1 MSVKVSVSLW
11 QKREKKMRDLKR
23 ILLAED
29 DERDIELT
37 LAALEEINVANKID
51 VVRDGEEA
59 LDYLF
64 KRAEYK
70 DRKSGDPV
78 VVLLDLKMPK
88 VDGLEVL
95 KQIKESDVLC
105 HIPVVMLTSSKM
117 ESDLITS
124 YELGVNAYVVKP
136 VEFEDFIKAVKELG
150 SFWAILNEPPP
161 EK

>member
-1 MSVKVSVSLW
+1 
-11 QKREKKMRDLKR
+11 MRNLKR

-29 DERDIELT
+29 DQRDIELT
-37 LAALEEINVANKID
+37 LAALEDINLANEID

-70 DRKSGDPV
+70 DRENGNPA

-95 KQIKESDVLC
+95 RQIKKSDDLC
-105 HIPVVMLTSSKM
+105 HIPVVILTSSKM

-124 YELGVNAYVVKP
+124 YDLGVNAYVVKP
-136 VEFEDFIKAVKELG
+136 IEFEDFVKAVKELG
-150 SFWAILNEPPP
+150 SFWAILNESPPDR
-161 EK
+161 

>member
-1 MSVKVSVSLW
+1 M
-11 QKREKKMRDLKR
+11 ENLKR

-29 DERDIELT
+29 DEKDIDLT
-37 LAALEEINVANKID
+37 LAALAEINIANKID

-64 KRAEYK
+64 KRARYANREN
-70 DRKSGDPV
+70 GNPV
-78 VVLLDLKMPK
+78 VVMLDLKMPK

-95 KQIKESDVLC
+95 KQIKGDDKLRK
-105 HIPVVMLTSSKM
+105 IPVVILTSSIM

-136 VEFEDFIKAVKELG
+136 VDFDNFMTAIKELG
-150 SFWAILNEPPP
+150 SFWAILNETPS

>member
-1 MSVKVSVSLW
+1 M
-11 QKREKKMRDLKR
+11 ENLKR

-29 DERDIELT
+29 DEKDIDLT
-37 LAALEEINVANKID
+37 LAALAEINIANKID

-64 KRAEYK
+64 KRARYANREN
-70 DRKSGDPV
+70 GNPV
-78 VVLLDLKMPK
+78 VVMLDLKMPK

-95 KQIKESDVLC
+95 KQIKGDDKLRK
-105 HIPVVMLTSSKM
+105 IPVVILTSSIM

-136 VEFEDFIKAVKELG
+136 VDFDNFMTAIKELG
-150 SFWAILNEPPP
+150 SFWAILNETPS
-161 EK
+161 EN

>member
-1 MSVKVSVSLW
+1 M
-11 QKREKKMRDLKR
+11 ENLKR

-29 DERDIELT
+29 DEKDIDLT
-37 LAALEEINVANKID
+37 LAALAEINVANKID

-64 KRAEYK
+64 KRARYANREN
-70 DRKSGDPV
+70 GDPV
-78 VVLLDLKMPK
+78 VVMLDLKMPK

-95 KQIKESDVLC
+95 KQIKGDDKLRK
-105 HIPVVMLTSSKM
+105 IPVVILTSSKM

-136 VEFEDFIKAVKELG
+136 VDFDNFMTAIKELG
-150 SFWAILNEPPP
+150 SFWAILNETPS
-161 EK
+161 EN

>member
-1 MSVKVSVSLW
+1 M
-11 QKREKKMRDLKR
+11 RELKR

-29 DERDIELT
+29 DERDIDLT
-37 LAALEEINVANKID
+37 LAALEGINLANKID

-64 KRAEYK
+64 KRAKYK
-70 DRKSGDPV
+70 NRKNGNPV

-95 KQIKESDVLC
+95 KQIKESDELRN
-105 HIPVVMLTSSKM
+105 IPVVMLTSSKM
-117 ESDLITS
+117 ESDLMTS
-124 YELGVNAYVVKP
+124 YKLGVNAYVVKP
-136 VEFEDFIKAVKELG
+136 VEFENFVKAVKELG
-150 SFWAILNEPPP
+150 SFWAILNETPP

>member
-1 MSVKVSVSLW
+1 
-11 QKREKKMRDLKR
+11 MRDLKR

-29 DERDIELT
+29 DQRDIELT
-37 LAALEEINVANKID
+37 LAALEEINLANKID

-64 KRAEYK
+64 KRAKYK
-70 DRKSGDPV
+70 DRKNGNPV

-95 KQIKESDVLC
+95 KQIRKSEKLC
-105 HIPVVMLTSSKM
+105 RIPVVILTSSKM

-124 YELGVNAYVVKP
+124 YDLGVNAYVVKP
-136 VEFEDFIKAVKELG
+136 VELEDFVKAVKDLG
-150 SFWAILNEPPP
+150 SFWAILNESPPDS
-161 EK
+161 

>member
-1 MSVKVSVSLW
+1 M
-11 QKREKKMRDLKR
+11 ENLKR

-29 DERDIELT
+29 DEKDIDLT
-37 LAALEEINVANKID
+37 LAALAEINVANKID

-64 KRAEYK
+64 KRARYANREN
-70 DRKSGDPV
+70 GDPV
-78 VVLLDLKMPK
+78 VVMLDLKMPK

-95 KQIKESDVLC
+95 KQIKGDDKLRK
-105 HIPVVMLTSSKM
+105 IPVVILTSSKM

-136 VEFEDFIKAVKELG
+136 VDFDNFMTAIKELG
-150 SFWAILNEPPP
+150 SFWAILNETPS

>member
-1 MSVKVSVSLW
+1 
-11 QKREKKMRDLKR
+11 MRDLKR

-29 DERDIELT
+29 DRRDVELT
-37 LAALEEINVANKID
+37 LAALEDINLANEID

-64 KRAEYK
+64 KRAKYK
-70 DRKSGDPV
+70 DRKSGNPAV
-78 VVLLDLKMPK
+78 LLLDLKMPK

-95 KQIKESDVLC
+95 RQIKKSEELC
-105 HIPVVMLTSSKM
+105 RIPVVILTSSKM

-124 YELGVNAYVVKP
+124 YDLGVNAYVVKP
-136 VEFEDFIKAVKELG
+136 VEFEDFVKAVKDLG
-150 SFWAILNEPPP
+150 SFWAILNESPP

>member
-1 MSVKVSVSLW
+1 M
-11 QKREKKMRDLKR
+11 ENLKR

-29 DERDIELT
+29 DEKDINLT
-37 LAALEEINVANKID
+37 LAALAEINVANKID

-64 KRAEYK
+64 KRARYANREN
-70 DRKSGDPV
+70 GNPV
-78 VVLLDLKMPK
+78 VVMLDLKMPK

-95 KQIKESDVLC
+95 KQIKGDDKLRK
-105 HIPVVMLTSSKM
+105 IPVVILTSSKM

-136 VEFEDFIKAVKELG
+136 VDFDNFMTAIKELG
-150 SFWAILNEPPP
+150 SFWAILNETPS
-161 EK
+161 EN